1 MLNGLGPKTTAGDLA
16 SLLEGALSQG
26 LDSTKLITKP
36 NGTQYARL
44 QYRTR
49 ELATRALSAIASS
62 LRSGENFF
70 PASVSVDR
78 WSSKE
83 RRVKKGSQSTNGFVA
98 GNAHSAAAANMNQ
111 WNGQLQSTYSMYPQA
126 PQPPFGSVRPRPPFP
141 PPGPGPWANNNNNPW
156 ANYNPWTFRC

>member
-1 MLNGLGPKTTAGDLA
+1 MDILEISKSLKTTRATVESPKKQPKPKAEKSVQNDAASLMLNGLGPNTTAGDVA

-26 LDSTKLITKP
+26 LDSTKLVSKP

-62 LRSGENFF
+62 VRNQEGFF

-98 GNAHSAAAANMNQ
+98 GNAHSAAASDSCA
-111 WNGQLQSTYSMYPQA
+111 
-126 PQPPFGSVRPRPPFP
+126 VV
-141 PPGPGPWANNNNNPW
+141 
-156 ANYNPWTFRC
+156 